1 MKDLTP
7 VLSMND
13 RNRSRIRIIIYILI
27 IAGVVIHS
35 KTAFVE
41 SSEVDLTSIYLLIWS
56 VIPYIL
62 IFIFR
67 KSLYGSLCAAII
79 VFIFDLW
86 VHLQVFVFPKS
97 STAAI
102 DLLIVPLWNLI
113 LVIPLSYLIGLMI
126 EKGIEKKKKVSKS

>member
-1 MKDLTP
+1 
-7 VLSMND
+7 MND

-27 IAGVVIHS
+27 FAGVVIHS

>member
-1 MKDLTP
+1 
-7 VLSMND
+7 MND